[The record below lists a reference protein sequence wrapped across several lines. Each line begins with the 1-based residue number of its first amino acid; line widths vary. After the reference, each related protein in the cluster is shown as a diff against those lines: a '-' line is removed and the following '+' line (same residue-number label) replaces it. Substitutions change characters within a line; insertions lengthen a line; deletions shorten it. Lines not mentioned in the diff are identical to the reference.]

1 MTFRTAY
8 GNIESEDGWRMCN
21 DDECDRGSVPGTD
34 VWIPLRSGIPNTIL
48 KAFASRFH
56 ELIEPLDQSQC
67 GGWTLTNDV
76 GSSNHLAGTAM
87 DLNWRRHPFRV
98 RGTFG
103 DKLAALRALL
113 AEFRGCVWWG
123 GDWHDPIDEMHFQLN
138 YGEGSVGGGN
148 GNFTVD
154 VDQRLTDLAND
165 LKNGYLGVWAPAD
178 PNDFPLP
185 GGYFW
190 GPLTGPVN
198 CISGEAG
205 EPQSWLD
212 GLGRWQ
218 AALGITVTHKWNDGA
233 TPKAAT
239 TLQLAKGWQPT
250 PGIGYG
256 CVYKGEWDAVIKE
269 GWRLPPGWK
278 ASDVQT
284 PMLIDANLMWEVA
297 PTYIG
302 HNHDDQAAIIGAVG
316 PALRSTLDEY
326 DINTALRVAH
336 FMAQVCEESA
346 GFRTTVEFASGAEY
360 EGRGDLGN
368 TQPGDGPRYKG
379 RGLLQLTGRANYR
392 QYGTALGVDLE
403 GNPEMAADPPLSLRI
418 ACEYWR
424 RRNINP
430 DCDRDDLEAVTRK
443 VNGGLHG
450 LDDRRLYLGKAKIA
464 LAQAVFAE
472 PKVVAAEPKAVPT
485 GNVVPSNDSVV
496 LKVGDSGD
504 KVRQLQVLLNH
515 DYPAYS
521 HLIVDGEFGPHTEQ
535 VVREFQSRAG
545 LLVTGVVDSSTLQ
558 KLGASFALAG

>member
-1 MTFRTAY
+1 
-8 GNIESEDGWRMCN
+8 
-21 DDECDRGSVPGTD
+21 
-34 VWIPLRSGIPNTIL
+34 
-48 KAFASRFH
+48 
-56 ELIEPLDQSQC
+56 
-67 GGWTLTNDV
+67 
-76 GSSNHLAGTAM
+76 
-87 DLNWRRHPFRV
+87 
-98 RGTFG
+98 
-103 DKLAALRALL
+103 
-113 AEFRGCVWWG
+113 
-123 GDWHDPIDEMHFQLN
+123 
-138 YGEGSVGGGN
+138 
-148 GNFTVD
+148 
-154 VDQRLTDLAND
+154 
-165 LKNGYLGVWAPAD
+165 VWAPYD
-178 PNDFPLP
+178 PTNFPLP
-185 GGYFW
+185 TDYFW
-190 GPLTGPVN
+190 GPLTGPAN
-198 CISGEAG
+198 CISGESG

-218 AALGITVTHKWNDGA
+218 AALGIPVTHKWNDGI
-233 TPKAAT
+233 TSKAAT
-239 TLQLAKGWQPT
+239 TLQLAKGWHPT

-256 CVYKGEWDAVIKE
+256 CVYRGEWDAVIKD
-269 GWRLPPGWK
+269 GWRLAAGWD
-278 ASDVQT
+278 ASDVRT
-284 PMLIDANLMWEVA
+284 PMMVDANLMWAVA
-297 PTYIG
+297 PTYTG

-316 PALRSTLDEY
+316 PVLRSTLDEY

-368 TQPGDGPRYKG
+368 TQPGDGRRYKG

-403 GNPEMAADPPLSLRI
+403 GNPDLAADPPLSLRI

-450 LDDRRLYLGKAKIA
+450 LDTRRLYLGKAKIA

-472 PKVVAAEPKAVPT
+472 PKVVPAEPKVVPT
-485 GNVVPSNDSVV
+485 DTVV
-496 LKVGDSGD
+496 LKEGDSGD

-521 HLIVDGEFGPHTEQ
+521 HLTPDGEFGPRTEA

-545 LLVTGVVDSSTLQ
+545 LLVTGTVDAVTLE
-558 KLGASFALAG
+558 KLGAGFALAG